1 MGSLK
6 RKCKSKEKKE
16 VSKCGFHDRLR
27 LKIKNKLT
35 SRKGRCSTQTL
46 RKDRLLKDGA
56 FVGIIPKT
64 EIETKDWG
72 G

>member
-1 MGSLK
+1 VGNLK

-16 VSKCGFHDRLR
+16 VSKSGFHDRLR

-35 SRKGRCSTQTL
+35 SRKGRWSTQTL

-56 FVGIIPKT
+56 IVGRIPKT
-64 EIETKDWG
+64 ELETKDWG

>member
-1 MGSLK
+1 VGSLK
-6 RKCKSKEKKE
+6 RKCQSKKKKE
-16 VSKCGFHDRLR
+16 ISKSGFHVRLA

-56 FVGIIPKT
+56 IVRRIPKT